1 MPHFASIWPRAKIKP
16 IVTRLLLPNGKCYNP
31 YEVSKAQKIASR
43 YGLKCE
49 VADAWLGSENTY
61 DHISGISSNLRSN
74 ILFDWMPAFYAMAEI
89 IKKKGKKGAAIF
101 YGGFSDA
108 LHNFGFS
115 QNSSLP
121 YNTYDFREYS
131 DKMRN
136 YLYSPSFLTKV
147 LNSSHENDFLFKLF
161 WWHANSEQ
169 DLVKNNDSK
178 DAILNYLLSFIISDF
193 RIPFARIA
201 REKIFN
207 EDARTSFKKWL
218 YDNYFKEVAENIKP
232 GNMYFYL
239 IQLYKYFHLQGSQY
253 RVIQSS
259 LEGSGFHPRLPF

>member
-1 MPHFASIWPRAKIKP
+1 
-16 IVTRLLLPNGKCYNP
+16 
-31 YEVSKAQKIASR
+31 
-43 YGLKCE
+43 
-49 VADAWLGSENTY
+49 
-61 DHISGISSNLRSN
+61 
-74 ILFDWMPAFYAMAEI
+74 
-89 IKKKGKKGAAIF
+89 
-101 YGGFSDA
+101 
-108 LHNFGFS
+108 
-115 QNSSLP
+115 
-121 YNTYDFREYS
+121 
-131 DKMRN
+131 MRN

-201 REKIFN
+201 REKFSMKTQG
-207 EDARTSFKKWL
+207 RRSKKWL

-239 IQLYKYFHLQGSQY
+239 IQLYKYFHLQGLQY

-259 LEGSGFHPRLPF
+259 LEGSGFHPRLPFLDMQLAEFLAQMPENWGEGLEWRQIKYPLKQYASRSLDIPVDIIESDFHSYIDEKEDEERLIDWKTEMVNVTFGIAMEGPGKAGSSGQNI